1 VTQPESNRRARSRC
15 RRRSIGGAPV
25 ARGQAREIAGQRAID
40 DAVHASKQAIKTVK
54 RRAQDVADLHDEIVH
69 LVRREPV
76 KAVAVAFG
84 AGILVGVV
92 TGIAGLARYD
102 RAYR

>member
-1 VTQPESNRRARSRC
+1 MRGRAVDAVRPAAHLSHE
-15 RRRSIGGAPV
+15 
-25 ARGQAREIAGQRAID
+25 ARLVKSLASDAID

-54 RRAQDVADLHDEIVH
+54 RRTQDVADLHDEIVH